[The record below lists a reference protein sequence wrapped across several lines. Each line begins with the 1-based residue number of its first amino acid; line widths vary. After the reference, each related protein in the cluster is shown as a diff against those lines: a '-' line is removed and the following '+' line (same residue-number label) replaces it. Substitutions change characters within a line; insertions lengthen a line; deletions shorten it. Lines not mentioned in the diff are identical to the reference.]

1 MGDDPTKSVTNIDAR
16 FHHVENAYAV
26 GPALHPSIGSPNPM
40 LTGVALARRLGDH
53 LVVPAAAPTV
63 EAGFTG
69 LFDGFRLD
77 GWRMAGNGSFLIVDG
92 ALEAQP
98 GGDLG
103 LLWNTT
109 PLPPDFV
116 LRLEWLRRRADDNS
130 GIFVR
135 FPDPGSKGYNN
146 TAWVA
151 VDFGFEVQIDETAA
165 PDGAP
170 WHHTGAV
177 YNQQN
182 QQFSLQPAR
191 PVGEW
196 NSYEIQLQGQ
206 SYSVFLNGVQV
217 THFDNTD
224 PGRGAATTS
233 SAPSYFGLQAHTGRV
248 AFRNIRIHALVPG
261 ETPPAPAA
269 AVATLPA

>member
-1 MGDDPTKSVTNIDAR
+1 
-16 FHHVENAYAV
+16 
-26 GPALHPSIGSPNPM
+26 M

-53 LVVPAAAPTV
+53 LVPPAAAPAV
-63 EAGFTG
+63 ESGFSS
-69 LFDGFRLD
+69 LFDGFRID
-77 GWRMAGNGSFLIVDG
+77 GWRMAGTGNFLIVDG
-92 ALEAQP
+92 ALEAEP
-98 GGDLG
+98 AGDLG

-130 GIFVR
+130 GVFVR

-146 TAWVA
+146 QAWVG
-151 VDFGFEVQIDETAA
+151 VNFGFEIQIDETAA

-170 WHHTGAV
+170 WHRTGAI

-196 NSYEIQLQGQ
+196 NSYEIQVQGQ
-206 SYSVFLNGVQV
+206 SYTVFLNGIQV
-217 THFDNTD
+217 TQFENTD
-224 PGRGAATTS
+224 TSRGLATTP
-233 SAPSYFGLQAHTGRV
+233 AAASYFGLKLNTGRV
-248 AFRNIRIHALVPG
+248 AFRNIRIHAIAGGV
-261 ETPPAPAA
+261 TPPTPTATTTAIPA
-269 AVATLPA
+269 